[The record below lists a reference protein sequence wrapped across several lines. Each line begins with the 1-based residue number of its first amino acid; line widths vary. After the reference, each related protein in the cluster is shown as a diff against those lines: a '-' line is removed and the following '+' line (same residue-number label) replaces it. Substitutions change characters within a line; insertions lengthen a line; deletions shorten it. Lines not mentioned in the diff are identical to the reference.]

1 MEFYYYVNYEK
12 NNGESEYYGWILIF
26 IRRKGNKIILNEKLK
41 IKKKK
46 IIEFEI
52 ILILILIWNNWRNLS
67 E

>member
-41 IKKKK
+41 KKK
-46 IIEFEI
+46 
-52 ILILILIWNNWRNLS
+52 
-67 E
+67 